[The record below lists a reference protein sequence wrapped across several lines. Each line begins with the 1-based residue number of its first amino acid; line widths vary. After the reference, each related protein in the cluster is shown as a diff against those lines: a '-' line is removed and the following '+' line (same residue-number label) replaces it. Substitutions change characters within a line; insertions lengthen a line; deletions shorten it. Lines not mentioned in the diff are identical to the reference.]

1 MRPKAAVRQIN
12 DEARLNIDDD
22 DLSVPL
28 DDQDTAAIAA
38 LSPAEVAAIDQA
50 ILSSLTNQWQKT
62 ALIVGSAMYAYPGRF
77 DDIPDVFYGQ
87 RLLQL
92 ASNGLLSSQGN
103 LRRMRF
109 SEVRKLDLD
118 DGAPSQCSAG

>member
-1 MRPKAAVRQIN
+1 MNIN
-12 DEARLNIDDD
+12 DD

-28 DDQDTAAIAA
+28 DDVDRAAIAA
-38 LSPAEVAAIDQA
+38 LSVAEVAAIDRA
-50 ILSSLTNQWQKT
+50 IMFALTSQWQKT
-62 ALIVGSAMYAYPGRF
+62 ALVVGHAMYAYPDRF

-92 ASNGLLSSQGN
+92 ASEGRLSAQGN

-109 SEVRKLDLD
+109 SEVRKLNDEPE
-118 DGAPSQCSAG
+118 APSP